1 MTVGRNDDCPCGS
14 GNKFKRCCEG
24 KSAQR
29 GVPRGL
35 MALIGVIV
43 ALAGVGFLP
52 AFIDNDDVPTPTQPK
67 ARAAATATGSPVQP
81 AATAG
86 SPAPLSGA
94 AAQQPA
100 ATNQKGQPPSP
111 GAVWSAAHNHW
122 HQPGSTAPAASTAS
136 PINIQ
141 VDRGPQPVEVNSS
154 QSGGPGTVWSQ
165 EHGHWHKG
173 VSAPATGSLAALK
186 QAVATPMAPTPDNP
200 TGLRVGGKPVSA
212 LAAPPGPAPAG
223 QVWSAEHG
231 HWHDVNTGAAPTAAP
246 AAPTEKKE

>member
-24 KSAQR
+24 KSTQQ
-29 GVPRGL
+29 GTPRGL

-43 ALAGVGFLP
+43 ALAGIGFIP
-52 AFIDNDDVPTPTQPK
+52 ALINKNDATVPTSSGAK
-67 ARAAATATGSPVQP
+67 ARSSAPIQASAVAGAGAALPSTSPNQPISAAAA
-81 AATAG
+81 
-86 SPAPLSGA
+86 
-94 AAQQPA
+94 
-100 ATNQKGQPPSP
+100 NQKGQPPYP

-122 HQPGSTAPAASTAS
+122 HKPGTTAPAGSTGS

-154 QSGGPGTVWSQ
+154 QTGGPGTVWSQ

-200 TGLRVGGKPVSA
+200 TGLRVGGKPVTA
-212 LAAPPGPAPAG
+212 LTAPPGPAPAG

-231 HWHDVNTGAAPTAAP
+231 HWHDVKTGAAPVATPAP
-246 AAPTEKKE
+246 APKKE